1 MNKISYII
9 AVLISLSLFSCEDVQ
24 RGPGEPA
31 ALWNAGPIT
40 EFTVTPINGG
50 AEISYTIP
58 DDPDIMYVMAEY
70 ERNGKVFTEK
80 SSVHKNKLIIEGFH
94 RVDRVKATLYAVNR
108 FEQRSAPVEVEF
120 EPLESLIDIS
130 LRSLKM
136 MPGFGGVIGVWN
148 NPLATELGVRL
159 MTYDDSL
166 YHDLVTREMYYTS
179 MEEEKHAFRGYEAV
193 ETTFA
198 LSFEDKWGNVS
209 DTVQLVTT
217 PFFETTIPKPYADY
231 RANIPY
237 DNTSNLNTTTY
248 SIEKLWNNI
257 VNTGWDGWL
266 TQSGS
271 SGLSITIDM
280 RQVVKLSRIIHHMY
294 HINEP
299 YGQVN
304 ITEMEI
310 WGIDEIDFTKLSD
323 RPYWLDSLCVR
334 QGRYADVDPTMEL
347 PERTFKDDWQYLGY
361 HALPI
366 YTAAADIQALAAA
379 GAEYEMPIE
388 AEPVR
393 YIRIFARAVALNNPP
408 PINNYISM
416 GEITFFGDNT
426 VPQE

>member
-1 MNKISYII
+1 
-9 AVLISLSLFSCEDVQ
+9 
-24 RGPGEPA
+24 
-31 ALWNAGPIT
+31 
-40 EFTVTPINGG
+40 
-50 AEISYTIP
+50 
-58 DDPDIMYVMAEY
+58 
-70 ERNGKVFTEK
+70 
-80 SSVHKNKLIIEGFH
+80 
-94 RVDRVKATLYAVNR
+94 
-108 FEQRSAPVEVEF
+108 
-120 EPLESLIDIS
+120 
-130 LRSLKM
+130 
-136 MPGFGGVIGVWN
+136 
-148 NPLATELGVRL
+148 
-159 MTYDDSL
+159 
-166 YHDLVTREMYYTS
+166 
-179 MEEEKHAFRGYEAV
+179 
-193 ETTFA
+193 
-198 LSFEDKWGNVS
+198 
-209 DTVQLVTT
+209 
-217 PFFETTIPKPYADY
+217 
-231 RANIPY
+231 
-237 DNTSNLNTTTY
+237 
-248 SIEKLWNNI
+248 
-257 VNTGWDGWL
+257 
-266 TQSGS
+266 
-271 SGLSITIDM
+271 
-280 RQVVKLSRIIHHMY
+280 MY